1 MKKIAV
7 VTGASSGMGR
17 ETALQLADRFSWL
30 DEIWLIARREERLV
44 RLKKELPCPSRIF
57 ELDLTDPSALSSLSA
72 ALEEEK
78 PRIVFLV
85 NAAGYGKI
93 GRAGEVSLSEEM
105 GMPDLNCTALTGITH
120 LALPYMGKNS
130 RILQFASAAAFLP
143 QPGFA
148 VYAAS
153 KAFVLSYSRA
163 LGEEVKKRGIYVTAV
178 CPGPVKTEFF
188 DIAQTSGK
196 IPLYKMLAMA
206 NPKKVVK
213 LAVRDS
219 VMKKSV
225 SVYGPL
231 MKLFRLAAKVLPH
244 SLLLALMA
252 VLSPEQT
259 VPVCREEDKA
269 DTKNEYAGEH
279 THEKN

>member
-17 ETALQLADRFSWL
+17 EAAVQLADQFGWL
-30 DEIWLIARREERLV
+30 DEIWLIARREERLL
-44 RLKKELPCPSRIF
+44 RLRKELPCPSRIF
-57 ELDLTDPSALSSLSA
+57 ELDLTKQTALSALSS
-72 ALEEEK
+72 ALEEEQ

-93 GRAGEVSLSEEM
+93 GRVGEVSLSEEM
-105 GMPDLNCTALTGITH
+105 GMPDLNCAALTGVTH
-120 LALPYMGKNS
+120 LALPYMGANS
-130 RILQFASAAAFLP
+130 RILQFASSAAFLP

-148 VYAAS
+148 VYAAT

-188 DIAQTSGK
+188 DIAQTTGS
-196 IPLYKMLAMA
+196 IPLYKVLAMA
-206 NPKKVVK
+206 DPKKVVR
-213 LAVRDS
+213 LAIRDS

-231 MKLFRLAAKVLPH
+231 MKLFRLASKALPH
-244 SLLLALMA
+244 SFLLSLMS
-252 VLSPEQT
+252 VLSPEQAVQESGNT
-259 VPVCREEDKA
+259 QVHPINK
-269 DTKNEYAGEH
+269 YAGEQ
-279 THEKN
+279 THETN

>member
-17 ETALQLADRFSWL
+17 EAAIQLADQFGWL
-30 DEIWLIARREERLV
+30 DEIWLIARREERLA
-44 RLKKELPCPSRIF
+44 RLRQELPCPSRSF
-57 ELDLTDPSALSSLSA
+57 ELDLTKQSALSALSS
-72 ALEEEK
+72 ALEEEN

-93 GRAGEVSLSEEM
+93 GQVGTVSLSEEM
-105 GMPDLNCTALTGITH
+105 GMSELNCTALTAVTH
-120 LALPYMGKNS
+120 LTLPYMGTNS
-130 RILQFASAAAFLP
+130 RILQFASSASFLP

-148 VYAAS
+148 VYAAT

-163 LGEEVKKRGIYVTAV
+163 LGEEAKKRGIYVTAV

-188 DIAQTSGK
+188 DIAQTTGK

-206 NPKKVVK
+206 DPKKVVR
-213 LAVRDS
+213 LAIRDS

-231 MKLFRLAAKVLPH
+231 MKLFRLAAKTLPH
-244 SLLLALMA
+244 SLLRFLMA
-252 VLSPEQT
+252 AVSPEQT
-259 VPVCREEDKA
+259 VQAEEG
-269 DTKNEYAGEH
+269 TCTHTQNEYAGEQ
-279 THEKN
+279 TYETN